1 MSRVVLTPIYDI
13 YWSLRHR
20 RVVSGAH
27 QAVEKKHSHI
37 YCKAKKWIRESIAWR
52 QNAKYTNTRNR
63 REGNAVR
70 QVGTWSVGGL
80 PSRTQPQV
88 GSSTSVG
95 DLTFWHWDIW
105 WLAHLAQPA
114 GRWCIL
120 YVSGSRFWIAFTLGS
135 ADISQNVCK
144 QINLTQ
150 FEIFIRHACTFS
162 HWTDIDG
169 HLSQKQK
176 YQAVAKIW
184 NMREGIN
191 KNGKHLRHLPL
202 REGWISPAVKL
213 FYQKKK
219 TGVFWSKITV
229 LSPL

>member
-1 MSRVVLTPIYDI
+1 MSRVVLAPIYDI
-13 YWSLRHR
+13 YWSLRHG
-20 RVVSGAH
+20 RVVSRAH
-27 QAVEKKHSHI
+27 QAVEKKTLS
-37 YCKAKKWIRESIAWR
+37 YLLQSKKVDQRESIAWR
-52 QNAKYTNTRNR
+52 QNTKSTNTRNR

-95 DLTFWHWDIW
+95 DLTFWHWDIGGW
-105 WLAHLAQPA
+105 HTWHSLRAGDAYSMIQGQGFELLLFLALKIF
-114 GRWCIL
+114 R
-120 YVSGSRFWIAFTLGS
+120 R
-135 ADISQNVCK
+135 NVCK
-144 QINLTQ
+144 QIHLTQ

-184 NMREGIN
+184 NMTEGIN

-202 REGWISPAVKL
+202 
-213 FYQKKK
+213 
-219 TGVFWSKITV
+219 GVA
-229 LSPL
+229 PLTPLMILNSFFL